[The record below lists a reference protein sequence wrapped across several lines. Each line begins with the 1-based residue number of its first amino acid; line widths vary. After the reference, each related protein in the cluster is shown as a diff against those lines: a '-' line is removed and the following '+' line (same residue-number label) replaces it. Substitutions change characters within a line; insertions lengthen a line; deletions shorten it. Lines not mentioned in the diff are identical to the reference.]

1 MRAVV
6 LAAGLGKRMRS
17 NMPKVLNPVLG
28 REMLGYVLASLKEA
42 GVKKPIVVV
51 GHGGDL
57 VTQFVKENAEIAWQ
71 HEQLGTGHAVQCAL
85 PFLNDFEGDVLVT
98 CGDTPLISGECYRT
112 LLEKRRTSG
121 AKALVAT
128 MVLNNPKSYG
138 RIKRDAKGNLAAIV
152 EFRDATDEEKAIRE
166 VNTGTYCFDAA
177 ALREA
182 VSNLRT
188 DNVQREYYLTDSIAN
203 LLAAGEPV
211 GAYLHPDSDEF
222 LGINDPADLAMAESL
237 LGDRIK
243 YRHLS
248 SGILI
253 HEPSTV
259 RIEPSV
265 RIGLRTRILPGVVLE
280 GNTIIGSDCIIGPY
294 VTLRNIQIGDHSH
307 IAPHHLTGDREPTG
321 PVF

>member
-1 MRAVV
+1 
-6 LAAGLGKRMRS
+6 MRS

-28 REMLGYVLASLKEA
+28 REMLSYVLASLKEA
-42 GVKKPIVVV
+42 GISKPIVVV

-85 PFLNDFEGDVLVT
+85 PQLNDFDGDVVVT

-112 LLEKRRTSG
+112 LVQKRRASG

-138 RIKRDAKGNLAAIV
+138 RIKRNQRGELSAIV

-166 VNTGTYCFDAA
+166 VNTGTYCFEAT
-177 ALREA
+177 ALRDA
-182 VSNLRT
+182 VSELRT
-188 DNVQREYYLTDSIAN
+188 DNVQGEYYLTDTIAN
-203 LLAAGEPV
+203 LLSAGEPV
-211 GAYLHPDSDEF
+211 QAYLHPDSDEF
-222 LGINDPADLAMAESL
+222 LGINDPADLAMAESR

-248 SGILI
+248 SGVLI

-265 RIGLRTRILPGVVLE
+265 RIGARTRILPGVVLE
-280 GNTIIGSDCIIGPY
+280 GNTVIGHDCIIGPY
-294 VTLRNIQIGDHSH
+294 VTLSNIQIEDHSH
-307 IAPHHLTGDREPTG
+307 IAPHHLTGARKPAG